1 MIRQLLGHVTQ
12 DEINLIVNV
21 IIEQYVR
28 YNRLTNSE
36 DFKNFFQMNTLHIID
51 NTVSRGQ
58 FQVLFQVILL

>member
-36 DFKNFFQMNTLHIID
+36 DFKKLFSNTLHIID